1 MRSSARD
8 RKHSEEPNKNSGS
21 KNTMTALKMN
31 SVSLA
36 DLTKQKKRTRNSKT
50 EYFKLSSQS
59 RKRKKKSLWDTTGK
73 SIHTL
78 WELQREYKEK
88 VLIIYLRKLWLKI
101 SQVWASKWIFRF
113 MKPKGLMM
121 VESKKYKSRHIVTE
135 YSKFKDKDRILKIAR
150 EEHHIQGNLYKNIIR
165 FLSRDLIDQ
174 ERME

>member
-1 MRSSARD
+1 
-8 RKHSEEPNKNSGS
+8 
-21 KNTMTALKMN
+21 MTALKLN

-50 EYFKLSSQS
+50 EYLKLSSQS

-135 YSKFKDKDRILKIAR
+135 YSKFKDKDKLKKKIVFYF
-150 EEHHIQGNLYKNIIR
+150 I
-165 FLSRDLIDQ
+165 
-174 ERME
+174 

>member
-1 MRSSARD
+1 
-8 RKHSEEPNKNSGS
+8 
-21 KNTMTALKMN
+21 MTALKLN

-50 EYFKLSSQS
+50 EYFKLSSQN
-59 RKRKKKSLWDTTGK
+59 RKRKKTLKSLWDTIGK

-78 WELQREYKEK
+78 WEFQREYKEK
-88 VLIIYLRKLWLKI
+88 VLIIYLKKLWLKI

-135 YSKFKDKDRILKIAR
+135 YSKFKDKDKL
-150 EEHHIQGNLYKNIIR
+150 
-165 FLSRDLIDQ
+165 
-174 ERME
+174 